1 MKPKT
6 FIPSLIIGFLSSVLI
21 ARGFGIQSNNECT
34 VTPLGDGQDDTDQ
47 VLAAISQCGTNGT
60 ITFTEGSFDITRKM
74 TWELNSARVHLF
86 GYLNFVPDVEYW
98 LNMPNTYQVV
108 FIQSQS
114 SWFVVTGSDFEI
126 DAHNT
131 GGIQG
136 NGQIWWDFFSN
147 RTREDGDGRPIS
159 LTLFNV
165 TRGIVRNFRIDAQ
178 PFWCNCV
185 VESEDVVYDGML
197 CNATNTNPEFAGT
210 NLVPNTDGIDTYRS
224 NNVTLMNWD
233 ITCGDD
239 CLAIKGNTT
248 NLLVRNVTCN
258 GGNGIAFGSLGQYVN
273 LSDIVENVY
282 MEDLKMVRL
291 PSNVQPN
298 MGTGVYLK
306 TWTGEVNGTP
316 PTGGGGGTG
325 HVRNV
330 TIHNVKVDQVDIP
343 VHVYQTNGGS
353 VSETPS
359 TLMFSGLHFEDWTG
373 NATGNTIVEFVCSP
387 AVNCTDLTVE
397 SFHVTPAANEA
408 PRYICQN
415 VTSISGLQELCSLQ
429 HRVMQLDRRD
439 GVDELEV

>member
-1 MKPKT
+1 MNLIFSKLAIGL
-6 FIPSLIIGFLSSVLI
+6 FLFFRVALSLEIH
-21 ARGFGIQSNNECT
+21 ADKECT
-34 VTPLGDGQDDTDQ
+34 VSPLGDGQDDTDQ

-60 ITFTEGSFDITRKM
+60 ITFTEGSFNITRKM
-74 TWELNSARVHLF
+74 IWELESATVHLF
-86 GYLNFVPDVEYW
+86 GYMNFVPDVEYW
-98 LNMPNTYQVV
+98 LNMSNTYQVV

-136 NGQIWWDFFSN
+136 NGQTWWNFFSN
-147 RTREDGDGRPIS
+147 RTREDGDGRPIA
-159 LTLFNV
+159 LTLYNA
-165 TRGIVRNFRIDAQ
+165 TRGIIRNFRIESQ

-185 VESEDVVYDGML
+185 AESEDVLYDGML

-224 NNVTLMNWD
+224 NNITLLNWD

-239 CLAIKGNTT
+239 CLACNTT

-258 GGNGIAFGSLGQYVN
+258 GGNGIAFGSLGQYFN
-273 LSDIVENVY
+273 LSDNVENVY

-291 PSNVQPN
+291 PSSVQPN
-298 MGTGVYLK
+298 MGTGVYFK

-330 TIHNVKVDQVDIP
+330 TVQRMNVDQVDIP

-353 VSETPS
+353 ASETPS
-359 TLMFSGLHFEDWTG
+359 TLMFSGLHFDDWVG
-373 NATGNTIVEFVCSP
+373 NATGSTIVEFVCSP
-387 AVNCTDLTVE
+387 AVNCTDLTFE
-397 SFHVTPAANEA
+397 SFDVTTPSNEA

-415 VTSISGLQELCSLQ
+415 VTSILGLQGGYNGIK
-429 HRVMQLDRRD
+429 RD
-439 GVDELEV
+439 MHS

>member
-1 MKPKT
+1 MLLIIIFRDMKPNNFVST
-6 FIPSLIIGFLSSVLI
+6 LAAVLFLLFRVAVAHGSETHKI
-21 ARGFGIQSNNECT
+21 NECT
-34 VTPLGDGQDDTDQ
+34 VSPLGDGRDDTDQ

-60 ITFTEGSFDITRKM
+60 ITLTEGSFNITRKM
-74 TWELNSARVHLF
+74 NWELNSARVHLF
-86 GYLNFVPDVEYW
+86 GYLNFFPDVEYW
-98 LNMPNTYQVV
+98 LNMSNTYQVV

-126 DAHNT
+126 DAHNS

-147 RTREDGDGRPIS
+147 RTREDGDGRPVA

-165 TRGIVRNFRIDAQ
+165 TRGTVRNFLIESQ

-185 VESEDVVYDGML
+185 AESEDVLYDGML
-197 CNATNTNPEFAGT
+197 CNATNTNPKFAGT

-224 NNVTLMNWD
+224 NNVTLLNWD

-239 CLAIKGNTT
+239 CLAIKGNST

-258 GGNGIAFGSLGQYVN
+258 GGNGIAFGSLGQYAN

-291 PSNVQPN
+291 PASVQPN
-298 MGTGVYLK
+298 MGTGVYFK
-306 TWTGEVNGTP
+306 TWTGEVNGVP

-330 TIHNVKVDQVDIP
+330 TIQNVNVDQVDIP

-353 VSETPS
+353 ASETPS
-359 TLMFSGLHFEDWTG
+359 TLMFSGLHFDDWTG

-387 AVNCTDLTVE
+387 AVNCTDLTFE
-397 SFHVTPAANEA
+397 SFIVTPAANEA

-415 VTSISGLQELCSLQ
+415 VTSISGLQAPCNATGEA
-429 HRVMQLDRRD
+429 
-439 GVDELEV
+439 